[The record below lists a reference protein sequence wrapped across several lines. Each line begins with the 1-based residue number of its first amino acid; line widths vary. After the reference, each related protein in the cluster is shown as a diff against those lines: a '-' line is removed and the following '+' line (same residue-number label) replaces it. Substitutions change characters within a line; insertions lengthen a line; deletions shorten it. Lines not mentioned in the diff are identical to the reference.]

1 MHQKLVSDPFLI
13 LGNNPKKSL
22 NARNSSNDGW
32 GILKDD
38 SQKTNNQ
45 VRLMK
50 KIMKSK
56 RGLELVNSRS
66 FLLWQIPLFAMYYL
80 TKFDDV
86 I

>member
-13 LGNNPKKSL
+13 LGKNPKKSL
-22 NARNSSNDGW
+22 NARNPSKNGW

-50 KIMKSK
+50 KIIKSK

-66 FLLWQIPLFAMYYL
+66 LLLWQIPLFAMYYL